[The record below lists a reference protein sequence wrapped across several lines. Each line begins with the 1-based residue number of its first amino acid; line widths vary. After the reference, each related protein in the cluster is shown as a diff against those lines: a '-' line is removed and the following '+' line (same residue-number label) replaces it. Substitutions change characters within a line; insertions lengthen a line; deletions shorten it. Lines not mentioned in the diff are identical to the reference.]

1 MMPDQTKSKLDL
13 LAYMVVL
20 GNQFTC
26 LSGGGAGVG
35 EVRGTPF
42 EQEGLN
48 SLLHFSL

>member
-1 MMPDQTKSKLDL
+1 MACTIILAFIGVNPDLI
-13 LAYMVVL
+13 
-20 GNQFTC
+20 GG
-26 LSGGGAGVG
+26 GGGAAGG

>member
-1 MMPDQTKSKLDL
+1 MACTIILAFIGVNPDLI
-13 LAYMVVL
+13 
-20 GNQFTC
+20 
-26 LSGGGAGVG
+26 GGGAGVG